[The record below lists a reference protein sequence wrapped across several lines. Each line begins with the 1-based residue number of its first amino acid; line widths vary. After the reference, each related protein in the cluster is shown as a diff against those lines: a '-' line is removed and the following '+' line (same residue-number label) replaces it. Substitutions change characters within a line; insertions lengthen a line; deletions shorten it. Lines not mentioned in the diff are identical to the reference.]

1 MKRDI
6 FLIDSNSLI
15 TPQLE
20 YYPFDFAPGFWSQ
33 MGNHIKAG
41 SIKILDMVKSEIL
54 RGKETDD
61 LKIWM
66 GNLDVKSIDHREP
79 EILEKYA
86 AVVQYLSGNKLYKPS
101 ALIEWSKES
110 VADPWLIAVA
120 AAYDYTIITFEKPS
134 GGLSEHTPN
143 RVAKI
148 PDVATV
154 FGVKTQSLYYLMR
167 SLGFKL

>member
-66 GNLDVKSIDHREP
+66 SRVLIIENLK
-79 EILEKYA
+79 
-86 AVVQYLSGNKLYKPS
+86 
-101 ALIEWSKES
+101 
-110 VADPWLIAVA
+110 
-120 AAYDYTIITFEKPS
+120 F
-134 GGLSEHTPN
+134 
-143 RVAKI
+143 
-148 PDVATV
+148 
-154 FGVKTQSLYYLMR
+154 
-167 SLGFKL
+167 